1 MMTGYLTLLGPT
13 TAAIVYTT
21 ANATITITI
30 AKANSFSIV
39 SPIKRS
45 QLTYIQQAGT
55 ANGDGDDAGG
65 RRLPRSKQIR
75 QFPSLR
81 IAL

>member
-1 MMTGYLTLLGPT
+1 MTAHLTLLGPFS
-13 TAAIVYTT
+13 AAIVYTT
-21 ANATITITI
+21 AKATITITV
-30 AKANSFSIV
+30 ARANSFSIV

-45 QLTYIQQAGT
+45 QLTHTRQAGALT
-55 ANGDGDDAGG
+55 ATVVMGVWS

-75 QFPSLR
+75 LVRSVC